1 MELTYEEFAE
11 RVDLVRKEIEA
22 YCLACGR
29 EPSEVELLPVTK
41 NHPVTAPEYVQRY
54 GLASVGE
61 NRVQEALSKKE
72 QFSGQVKWELI
83 GHLQTNKAKT
93 AALHFDR
100 IQSIDSIKLIR
111 HLDRCAEEATRQLPI
126 LLQFNA
132 GNDPAKY
139 GAEIS
144 EAPLI
149 LEEALSKKNLKVEG
163 LMTIAPLS
171 QDTEIAKYTF
181 NTLRESRDQLEESF
195 SVSLPVLSMGMSGD
209 MQSAIQ
215 AGSTQVRIGTAL
227 FGPRH

>member
-1 MELTYEEFAE
+1 MELAYEEFTARADQILE
-11 RVDLVRKEIEA
+11 EIKA

-41 NHPVTAPEYVQRY
+41 NHPVVALEYVQRY
-54 GLASVGE
+54 GLSCIGE

-72 QFSGQVKWELI
+72 QFPGHLKWELI
-83 GHLQTNKAKT
+83 GHLQTNKAKV
-93 AALHFDR
+93 AAIHFDR
-100 IQSIDSIKLIR
+100 IQSVDSIKLIR
-111 HLDRCAEEATRQLPI
+111 RLAHGASEADRKLPI

-144 EAPLI
+144 EAPFI
-149 LEEALSKKNLKVEG
+149 MEEALSQQNLKVDG

-171 QDTEIAKYTF
+171 ENSDIAKYTF
-181 NTLRESRDQLEESF
+181 NTLRECRDQLEEEF
-195 SVSLPVLSMGMSGD
+195 SITLPVLSMGMSGD
-209 MQSAIQ
+209 LESAIF

-227 FGPRH
+227 FGQRN